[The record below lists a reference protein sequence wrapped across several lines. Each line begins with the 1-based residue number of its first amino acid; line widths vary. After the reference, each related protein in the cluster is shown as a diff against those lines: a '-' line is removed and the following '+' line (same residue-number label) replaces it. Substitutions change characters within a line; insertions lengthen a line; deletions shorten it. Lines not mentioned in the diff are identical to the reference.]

1 MSAQGSSQNSPEVSP
16 PSVMLQ
22 MMTSYR
28 ISQSIYVVA
37 KLGIADLLK
46 DGPKS
51 SDELAAS
58 VRANPDALYRVLRAL
73 AGAGV
78 FAEVDH
84 RCFMLTPLARLL
96 QTDVPGSFRGAAI
109 FFGDDQN
116 WRPWGELLYSVKT
129 GKPAF
134 EHVFGMGYFEWA
146 FQHAEASDI
155 FSAAAAATTRPE
167 SMAIVAAYD
176 FSGFRTIVDVG
187 SGKGSLMAAILKA
200 YPRMGGVLFDHP
212 QVIAGARDLLE
223 REGVAARCE
232 LVAGDFFA
240 SVPEGGEAYLL
251 KSIIHDWDDARAATI
266 LQNCHRA
273 MKGQGKLLV
282 IERLIPPGNEPSYV
296 KLLDLQMMVL
306 LGGRERTEAEYRAL
320 FAAVGFRLTRVI
332 PTQTPTG
339 LSVIEAVRA

>member
-1 MSAQGSSQNSPEVSP
+1 MSEQGSSQNRPAVSP
-16 PSVMLQ
+16 PLTLLE
-22 MMTSYR
+22 MMTGYR

-37 KLGIADLLK
+37 VLGIADLLK

-51 SDELAAS
+51 SDELATS
-58 VRANPDALYRVLRAL
+58 VGANPDALYRVLRTL
-73 AGAGV
+73 ASVGV

-84 RCFMLTPLARLL
+84 RHFTLTPLAATL
-96 QTDVPGSFRGAAI
+96 QTGVPGSFRGAAI

-134 EHVFGMGYFEWA
+134 EHVFGTGYFEWA

-155 FSAAAAATTRPE
+155 FSAAATATTGPE
-167 SMAIVAAYD
+167 SVAVAAAYD

-187 SGKGSLMAAILKA
+187 GGKGALMAAILKA
-200 YPRMGGVLFDHP
+200 YPRMRGVLFDHP
-212 QVIAGARDLLE
+212 HVIAGARDLLE
-223 REGVAARCE
+223 REGVSARCE

-240 SVPEGGEAYLL
+240 SVPEGGDAYVL
-251 KSIIHDWDDARAATI
+251 KSVIHDWDDARSATI
-266 LQNCHRA
+266 LRNCHRA
-273 MKGQGKLLV
+273 MKEQGKLLV
-282 IERLIPPGNEPSYV
+282 VERLILPGNEPSYS

-306 LGGRERTEAEYRAL
+306 VGGRERTEAEFRAL
-320 FAAVGFRLTRVI
+320 FATAGFRLTRVI

-339 LSVIEAVRA
+339 FNVIEGVRE